1 MIDLYKLIFTLLATN
16 SIINAYHA
24 VQSPRSPSR
33 LWETG
38 LYTHPVKSMFVGDY
52 SNLSQHTRDN
62 KKGKTKGSDGGH
74 EYVCASA
81 VNHPSREDML
91 VFKYFYNNNSS
102 DVFRYRLYQFFIRD
116 KLLMMS
122 LWKPKPQ
129 FEAQLQSQNY
139 LTTDDQLKDVETN
152 FIPLQGCDVI
162 WTPKRFLPKF
172 WHCGFKG
179 RLENHEIILPSQRD
193 PTRQIRV
200 TDDLRLTPKELWIN
214 DRVYTHPEG
223 DLIIGNINNVPY
235 KLKRL

>member
-1 MIDLYKLIFTLLATN
+1 MIAALEALPFSIREIKSPRLYWRTLYFHSTSTLKSILTRFVIFFFLRKSKQKLMTDPALPPTFPLRLFDPTFLTMIDLYKLIFTLLATN

-91 VFKYFYNNNSS
+91 VFKYFYNN
-102 DVFRYRLYQFFIRD
+102 FYCKWRWL
-116 KLLMMS
+116 
-122 LWKPKPQ
+122 
-129 FEAQLQSQNY
+129 
-139 LTTDDQLKDVETN
+139 
-152 FIPLQGCDVI
+152 
-162 WTPKRFLPKF
+162 
-172 WHCGFKG
+172 
-179 RLENHEIILPSQRD
+179 
-193 PTRQIRV
+193 
-200 TDDLRLTPKELWIN
+200 
-214 DRVYTHPEG
+214 
-223 DLIIGNINNVPY
+223 
-235 KLKRL
+235 